1 MGRPKLSL
9 PFGKESMLSRVVRI
23 VATVVSPVVVVA
35 AVGQELPELPFGT
48 FATRDELPDK
58 GPLAGLT
65 AGITALRESV
75 DAVYVSACD
84 VPLLKAEFIR
94 AIIQAMGTHELA
106 MPFDGQRLHPLAGV
120 FRITVESRA
129 RRLLAEDRLS
139 AQFLVEN
146 SDARLIELSELRRID
161 PSLGSLKN
169 VNTPD
174 EYREALTAASPEL
187 TTDAS

>member
-1 MGRPKLSL
+1 
-9 PFGKESMLSRVVRI
+9 
-23 VATVVSPVVVVA
+23 
-35 AVGQELPELPFGT
+35 
-48 FATRDELPDK
+48 
-58 GPLAGLT
+58 
-65 AGITALRESV
+65 
-75 DAVYVSACD
+75 
-84 VPLLKAEFIR
+84 
-94 AIIQAMGTHELA
+94 
-106 MPFDGQRLHPLAGV
+106 
-120 FRITVESRA
+120 
-129 RRLLAEDRLS
+129 LS